1 MRLTVFT
8 ATLWGIFVSTV
19 QNMSVPTAASMPP
32 VTLNTIVLE
41 TTVLFAIALAT
52 PLATVQTTFVPS
64 ATTQDMSSQIVL
76 SQRTPVVVSSSTTE
90 TQRESDLALMVQVF
104 EGGIVMVQGPNLVFS
119 IIYLSLLTPNSP
131 FTFTISTMFFSD
143 VY

>member
-104 EGGIVMVQGPNLVFS
+104 EGGIVTVQGPNLVFS